1 MTGMDEADLQQE
13 LERAIGRGPALPL
26 PAERLAAG
34 RRALRR
40 RRVAAAALAAG
51 AVLAVVVPVAVLAGG
66 AATSGVEPTPLA
78 TQSASPEVRAETT
91 GPAADPSPSRPPQPW
106 RGEYVRYTPD
116 GELEIR
122 PGVEVL
128 DRVDDYLAGTRWV
141 RSIALEI
148 RFRGEVGWVDAA
160 QLRDGRATSG
170 WSEPSD
176 GWADFRAWVEDQAA
190 ANGVGGP
197 MAGGSG
203 FPGLVEA
210 RGDGTF
216 GELPGTTI
224 LAQRADPELPAGF
237 APASETTGAAYVE
250 REGTHY
256 LVLSRPGDL
265 VVVPA
270 AGHGDSLDELLA
282 WARER
287 YASGEGLL

>member
-1 MTGMDEADLQQE
+1 MTGMDDTGLQRE
-13 LERAIGRGPALPL
+13 LEEAIGRGPALPV
-26 PAERLAAG
+26 PEERLAAG

-40 RRVAAAALAAG
+40 RRAGVAALAAA
-51 AVLAVVVPVAVLAGG
+51 AVVAVVVPVAAIAGG
-66 AATSGVEPTPLA
+66 AVTSGVEPAPL
-78 TQSASPEVRAETT
+78 SPPSSPSVPAGTT
-91 GPAADPSPSRPPQPW
+91 GPSHDPTPSRPPQPW
-106 RGEYVRYTPD
+106 RGDYVRYTSD

-141 RSIALEI
+141 RSVALEI
-148 RFRGEVGWVDAA
+148 RFRGEVSWVDASQMRNGEA
-160 QLRDGRATSG
+160 SSG

-176 GWADFRAWVEDQAA
+176 GWAGFRAWVADQAA
-190 ANGVGGP
+190 ANG
-197 MAGGSG
+197 AGGAGGGGG

-216 GELPGTTI
+216 GELPGTTV
-224 LAQRADPELPAGF
+224 LAQRADPELPESF

-250 REGTHY
+250 RDGTRY
-256 LVLSRPGDL
+256 LVLARPGDL

-270 AGHGDSLDELLA
+270 AGRGSSLDELLD
-282 WARER
+282 WARGR